1 MYNKRIKQLQVLE
14 RYSSILW
21 VIFYR
26 QGHGVEQ
33 NEEEAIK
40 LFKMSA
46 EQVITGFKYSS
57 IRTELIIRHFCFHL
71 PNRWRTVSPCK
82 S

>member
-1 MYNKRIKQLQVLE
+1 M
-14 RYSSILW
+14 
-21 VIFYR
+21 FYR

-46 EQVITGFKYSS
+46 EQVITRFKYSS
-57 IRTELIIRHFCFHL
+57 I
-71 PNRWRTVSPCK
+71 
-82 S
+82 

>member
-1 MYNKRIKQLQVLE
+1 M
-14 RYSSILW
+14 
-21 VIFYR
+21 FYW

-46 EQVITGFKYSS
+46 EQVITGLKYSS
-57 IRTELIIRHFCFHL
+57 IRTELIIKYFCFHL
-71 PNRWRTVSPCK
+71 HSRWRSGFGFTSV
-82 S
+82 

>member
-1 MYNKRIKQLQVLE
+1 M
-14 RYSSILW
+14 
-21 VIFYR
+21 
-26 QGHGVEQ
+26 EQ

-57 IRTELIIRHFCFHL
+57 IRTYHQAFLL
-71 PNRWRTVSPCK
+71 PFAQPLTRRFLPVNHKQPESGHEF
-82 S
+82 